1 MAVQVKNRKK
11 QTDDSHHLNSN
22 KISSSWSNDEYDEN
36 VDNDC
41 KNQKELNQKS
51 IEAKNGTGWF
61 AKMNGIVHKN
71 IKNDLTS
78 KTSNNNDEIDFPLSI
93 TFRINIVVLI
103 LFLFAFG
110 FRIYELDQPSSI
122 VFDELHY
129 GRFVSL
135 YLRRTFF
142 FDSQPPL
149 GKQLIALSAYLSGYK
164 GEFNN
169 FTSIG
174 QGM

>member
-1 MAVQVKNRKK
+1 M
-11 QTDDSHHLNSN
+11 
-22 KISSSWSNDEYDEN
+22 IS
-36 VDNDC
+36 
-41 KNQKELNQKS
+41 
-51 IEAKNGTGWF
+51 
-61 AKMNGIVHKN
+61 
-71 IKNDLTS
+71 
-78 KTSNNNDEIDFPLSI
+78 
-93 TFRINIVVLI
+93 
-103 LFLFAFG
+103 
-110 FRIYELDQPSSI
+110 
-122 VFDELHY
+122 FDELHY